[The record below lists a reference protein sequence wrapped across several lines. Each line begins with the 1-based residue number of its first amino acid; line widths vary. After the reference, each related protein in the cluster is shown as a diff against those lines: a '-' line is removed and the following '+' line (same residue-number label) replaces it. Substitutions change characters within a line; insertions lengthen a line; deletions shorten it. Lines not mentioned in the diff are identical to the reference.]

1 MQFFTFGAED
11 TANAFAKL
19 SEGELD
25 GISFGVIQIDETGK
39 ILIFNNAEAGIT
51 GIEKKA
57 AVGKN
62 FFTEVAICT
71 NESGFR
77 GRFEAGVKAGALDI
91 LFEWHLAAGK
101 LPRVLVHIT
110 KAARGNRYWI
120 CTKRL

>member
-1 MQFFTFGAED
+1 MQFFTFGADD
-11 TANAFAKL
+11 TANAFARL
-19 SEGELD
+19 SEQELD
-25 GISFGVIQIDETGK
+25 SISFGVIQVDETGR
-39 ILIFNNAEAGIT
+39 ILIFNAAESSIAGIAR
-51 GIEKKA
+51 KA

-77 GRFEAGVKAGALDI
+77 GRFEAGVKAGTLDI
-91 LFEWHLAAGK
+91 LFEWHLAGENM
-101 LPRVLVHIT
+101 PRVVVHIT

>member
-1 MQFFTFGAED
+1 MQFFTFGADD

-19 SEGELD
+19 SEQQLD
-25 GISFGVIQIDETGK
+25 GISFGIIQVDETGR
-39 ILIFNNAEAGIT
+39 IVIFNEAESGIT
-51 GIEKKA
+51 GIMKKA

-62 FFTEVAICT
+62 FFTEVAVCT

-77 GRFEAGVKAGALDI
+77 GRFEDGVKSGALDV